1 MPEQLVTQ
9 IAVGVR
15 VEVNFGK
22 NKIYS
27 GIVAQLHKEVPTQQ
41 TAKPILAV
49 LDEQPI
55 VTEQQ
60 LNLWKWISQY
70 YCCTIGEV
78 MGAALPANLKL
89 ASETKVILSP
99 LYDPNIKGLSDKEF
113 MVLEALQNRGELS
126 ITEIRDIIE
135 QKTVYTLLK
144 KLLEKKLV
152 YLKEDLQAKYK
163 PKKIAC
169 VRLREPYLSEPELL
183 QDAFNLTKRSEKQTN
198 VLMAFIQMNRQ
209 REHIRKT
216 DIYKAV
222 EKADSNTLKAM
233 EKKGVFELY
242 DLEISRVKSYDEE
255 LSLQQIL
262 SEQQTRAIEQLNEVF
277 KEKNVALLHGVTG
290 SGKTRVYTEFIQQY
304 IKEGKQVLYLLPEIA
319 LTTQVIERLQQI
331 FGDDIL
337 VYHSRL
343 SNNERVDIWKAV
355 IAGKPIVLGARS
367 SVFLPFNDLGLI
379 IVDEEHDPSFKQ
391 NDPNPRYQGRD
402 TAIYLAQQLGA
413 KVILGTATP
422 SIESYQNTIKQ
433 KYGLVEM
440 KKRFGGIALP
450 EIVIADMQE
459 ATKKKTMQS
468 IFTPLLMDE
477 LKATIERKEQAILF
491 QNRRGY
497 APMLHCDTCG
507 WHQQCLNCDVSLT
520 YHKYFDQLKCHYCGH
535 SMSIPEACPACG
547 VVGISM
553 KGFGTEK
560 IEDDIKIFLPEA
572 KVARM
577 DLDTA
582 RSKTGLLQILQDFE
596 ENRIDILVGTQMVT
610 KGLDFENVGL
620 VGILN
625 ADQLLHY
632 PDFRASERG
641 FQLMTQVSGRAGRKK
656 KQGKVIIQTFNP
668 AHAVIKQVID
678 NDFDGFFD
686 QEITE
691 RKQFAYPPYIRL
703 IRITLKHKRTDT
715 LNLAS
720 KIFAQQLKSKLG
732 NWVIGPAIP
741 HIGRIRSFYLVDY
754 WVKIEL
760 NPKKIRFAK
769 SSIMQAGEAL
779 RNHKGC
785 SNVRVSVDVD
795 PG

>member
-1 MPEQLVTQ
+1 M
-9 IAVGVR
+9 R
-15 VEVNFGK
+15 VEVNLGK

-27 GIVAQLHKEVPTQQ
+27 GIVAQIHRETPDQVSP
-41 TAKPILAV
+41 KPILSV
-49 LDEQPI
+49 LDEAPI
-55 VTEQQ
+55 VNEYQ
-60 LNLWKWISQY
+60 LKLWQWMSSY

-78 MGAALPANLKL
+78 MNAALPANLKL
-89 ASETKVILSP
+89 ASETRITLSP
-99 LYDPNIKGLSDKEF
+99 LYDPNTKGLSNKEF
-113 MVLEALQNRGELS
+113 MVLEALRHRTELS
-126 ITEIRDIIE
+126 ISDVRDIIE
-135 QKTVYTLLK
+135 QKTAYGLLK
-144 KLLEKKLV
+144 GLLEKKLV
-152 YLKEDLQAKYK
+152 YLKEDLQVKYK
-163 PKKIAC
+163 PQKIAC
-169 VRLREPYLSEPELL
+169 VRLREPYRSEPELL
-183 QDAFNLTKRSEKQTN
+183 QDALELTKRSEKQTS
-198 VLMAFIQMNRQ
+198 VLMAFIQMKRQ
-209 REHIRKT
+209 QEHVRKS
-216 DIYKAV
+216 DLYGAV
-222 EKADSNTLKAM
+222 ENADSNTLKTI
-233 EKKGVFELY
+233 EKKGIFELY
-242 DLEISRVKSYDEE
+242 DLEISRVKGYEEE
-255 LSLQQIL
+255 LEMLQDL
-262 SEQQTRAIEQLNEVF
+262 SDQQVQAIEQLQAIF
-277 KEKNVALLHGVTG
+277 QKKNVALLHGVTG

-304 IKEGKQVLYLLPEIA
+304 IARGKQVLYLLPEIA
-319 LTTQVIERLQQI
+319 LTTQIIDRLQQI
-331 FGDDIL
+331 FGENIA

-343 SNNERVDIWKAV
+343 SNNERVDIWKSV
-355 IAGKPIVLGARS
+355 IAGKPIILGARS
-367 SVFLPFNDLGLI
+367 SIFLPFQDLGLI
-379 IVDEEHDPSFKQ
+379 VVDEEHDPSFKQ

-402 TAIYLAQQLGA
+402 TAIYLAQQWGA

-422 SIESYQNTIKQ
+422 SVESYQNTIKK

-450 EIVIADMQE
+450 EILIADMQE

-477 LKATIERKEQAILF
+477 MKATIERNEQTILF

-497 APMLHCDTCG
+497 SPMLHCDTCG

-520 YHKYFDQLKCHYCGH
+520 YHRYFDQLKCHYCGH

-547 VVGISM
+547 VVGLSM

-560 IEDDIKIFLPEA
+560 IEDEIKIFLPEA

-582 RSKTGLLQILQDFE
+582 RSKNGLLQILQDFE
-596 ENRIDILVGTQMVT
+596 ENRIDLLVGTQMIT

-625 ADQLLHY
+625 ADQLLHF

-656 KQGKVIIQTFNP
+656 KQGKVVIQTFNP
-668 AHAVIKQVID
+668 AHPTIKQVID
-678 NDFDGFFD
+678 NDFDGFFN

-691 RKQFAYPPYIRL
+691 RKQFAYPPYVRL

-720 KIFAQQLKSKLG
+720 KFFAQQLNSKLG

-741 HIGRIRSFYLVDY
+741 YIGRIRTFYLVDY
-754 WVKIEL
+754 WVKLEH
-760 NPKKIRFAK
+760 NPKKIQFAK
-769 SSIMQAGEAL
+769 STIMQASEAL